1 MLCNLLA
8 EGAARKPLRRE
19 VIRGSQNIVGAPMVL
34 HRAEDL
40 LLYEYDGS
48 VEKGRPGAVLF
59 PSSTEDVSRVVRL
72 AALELLAEK
81 MSYASATK
89 AQVIAT
95 SNPGC
100 LLRMRAGAEIHHTG
114 QQVLHVIEVLDQ
126 AITN

>member
-19 VIRGSQNIVGAPMVL
+19 VIRGLQNIVGAPMVL

>member
-1 MLCNLLA
+1 MLA

-19 VIRGSQNIVGAPMVL
+19 VIRGLQNIVGAPTVL

-48 VEKGRPGAVLF
+48 VEKVRPGAVLF
-59 PSSTEDVSRVVRL
+59 PSTTEDVLRVVRL

-89 AQVIAT
+89 AQVIVT

-100 LLRMRAGAEIHHTG
+100 LLQMRAGAEIHHTG
-114 QQVLHVIEVLDQ
+114 QQVLHVFEVLDQ

>member
-1 MLCNLLA
+1 
-8 EGAARKPLRRE
+8 
-19 VIRGSQNIVGAPMVL
+19 
-34 HRAEDL
+34 
-40 LLYEYDGS
+40 
-48 VEKGRPGAVLF
+48 
-59 PSSTEDVSRVVRL
+59 
-72 AALELLAEK
+72 LLAEK

>member
-1 MLCNLLA
+1 MLA

-19 VIRGSQNIVGAPMVL
+19 VIRGLQNIVGAPTVL

-48 VEKGRPGAVLF
+48 VEKVRPGAVLF
-59 PSSTEDVSRVVRL
+59 PSTTEDVLRVVRL

-95 SNPGC
+95 STGMPATDACRRGNSSHWS
-100 LLRMRAGAEIHHTG
+100 AGFAR
-114 QQVLHVIEVLDQ
+114 V
-126 AITN
+126 